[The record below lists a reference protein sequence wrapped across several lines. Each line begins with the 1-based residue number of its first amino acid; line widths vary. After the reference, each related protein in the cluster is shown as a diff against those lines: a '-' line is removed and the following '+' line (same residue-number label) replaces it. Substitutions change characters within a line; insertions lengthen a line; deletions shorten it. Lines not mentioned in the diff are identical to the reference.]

1 MKRGIIAVACAVT
14 LTTSSSAAA
23 QQLLDRIAATVNGTV
38 ITLTDV
44 QAARALGVVDGANDA
59 AAVQAMIDRQLSLIE
74 VGRFPP
80 AEPDKAAVD
89 AEVARERAAAG
100 AALPSIMQATG
111 LDETGIRALA
121 RDTLRIRAYLDQRFG
136 ATVQVTDDEVDR
148 YYRAHRDEFLRDGLL
163 IPFAEAEPVARQ
175 KAAAERRQATINQW
189 VTGLR
194 NRADVTF
201 PLPQG

>member
-1 MKRGIIAVACAVT
+1 MKRALIAMSCA
-14 LTTSSSAAA
+14 LFFAPSSPAAT

-44 QAARALGVVDGANDA
+44 QAARALGVVDAPNDA
-59 AAVQAMIDRQLSLIE
+59 AAVQPMIDRQLSLIE

-89 AEVARERAAAG
+89 AEVARERRVAG

-111 LDETGIRALA
+111 LDDAGIRALA

-136 ATVQVTDDEVDR
+136 TAGQVTDDDAEL
-148 YYRAHRDEFLRDGLL
+148 YYEQHPNEFRRDGVLVPL
-163 IPFAEAEPVARQ
+163 EDVLPTARER
-175 KAAAERRQATINQW
+175 ANAERRKQQVDRW
-189 VTGLR
+189 LQDLR
-194 NRADVTF
+194 NRATIAI
-201 PLPQG
+201 PAA

>member
-1 MKRGIIAVACAVT
+1 MKRALLVLSCAFCVGHW
-14 LTTSSSAAA
+14 LPAAA

-44 QAARALGVVDGANDA
+44 QAARALGVVNAPDDA
-59 AAVQAMIDRQLSLIE
+59 AAVQPMIDRQLSLIE
-74 VGRFPP
+74 VARFPP

-111 LDETGIRALA
+111 LDDTGIRAMA

-136 ATVQVTDDEVDR
+136 TAGQVTDDEAEL
-148 YYRAHRDEFLRDGLL
+148 YYDEHPDEFRRDGVVV
-163 IPFAEAEPVARQ
+163 PFETALPVARER
-175 KAAAERRQATINQW
+175 ANAERRKQQVDRW
-189 VTGLR
+189 LQDLR
-194 NRADVTF
+194 NRATIAI
-201 PLPQG
+201 PAP

>member
-136 ATVQVTDDEVDR
+136 TAGQVTDDEAEL
-148 YYRAHRDEFLRDGLL
+148 YYEEHPDEFRRDGVPV
-163 IPFAEAEPVARQ
+163 PFETALPTARER
-175 KAAAERRQATINQW
+175 ANAERRKQQVDRW
-189 VTGLR
+189 LQDLR
-194 NRADVTF
+194 NRATIAI
-201 PLPQG
+201 PAA

>member
-111 LDETGIRALA
+111 LDDTGIRAMA

-136 ATVQVTDDEVDR
+136 TAGQVTDDEAEL
-148 YYRAHRDEFLRDGLL
+148 YYDEHPDEFRRDGVVV
-163 IPFAEAEPVARQ
+163 PFETALPVARER
-175 KAAAERRQATINQW
+175 ANAERRKQQVDRW
-189 VTGLR
+189 LQDLR
-194 NRADVTF
+194 NRATIAI
-201 PLPQG
+201 PAP

>member
-1 MKRGIIAVACAVT
+1 MKCALIAVACAVT

-136 ATVQVTDDEVDR
+136 TAGQVTDDEAEL
-148 YYRAHRDEFLRDGLL
+148 YYEEHPDEFRRDGVPV
-163 IPFAEAEPVARQ
+163 PFETALPTARER
-175 KAAAERRQATINQW
+175 ANAERRKQQVDRW
-189 VTGLR
+189 LQDLR
-194 NRADVTF
+194 NRATIAV
-201 PLPQG
+201 PAP